1 VLENLRC
8 RLSIQL
14 FTLSADIYRAG
25 AQKAME
31 SCIDVE
37 VRPVRYATRQPV
49 FAADGTVIG
58 YKLLFRT
65 DVVSHF
71 STGSSDDSG
80 TAAIEVS
87 TLLSLDTLC
96 DRRMAFIGCNREV
109 LLQHGLALLPSERV
123 IAEIEPDVAVDDVI
137 YQQCCDLKNG
147 GYRIALADYSP
158 QDPREPIAHLADFIF
173 VDLHR
178 TGLDEI
184 KSIIGF
190 ARWRHSG
197 LVATSVE
204 TREDADL
211 ARKAGFQFF
220 QGNYF
225 RKPEAMRT
233 RTVQT
238 NRAIY
243 LRLLQAVCRPEL
255 DWDCIEDLI
264 KSDATIYYRFMR
276 FVNSAGVG
284 IRCEIRSARQALGLL
299 GDDEIR
305 RWCRLSGMFEM
316 SEGRPGDILLSA
328 LVRARFAELLGLR
341 IQHEGADLFLLG
353 LLTLMDTILEIPMS
367 AIVDGLSLDDDSK
380 KFLLE
385 HEGPIRPIFELVFAV
400 ETGAW
405 KSVVQWCRELRVEEE
420 FAALSYTSAMAW
432 AQSLTDSI

>member
-1 VLENLRC
+1 
-8 RLSIQL
+8 
-14 FTLSADIYRAG
+14 
-25 AQKAME
+25 ME

-71 STGSSDDSG
+71 STGSSDESG

-96 DRRMAFIGCNREV
+96 DHRMAFIGCNREV
-109 LLQHGLALLPSERV
+109 LLQHGLALLPSEKV

-173 VDLHR
+173 IDMHR

-197 LVATSVE
+197 LVATNVE
-204 TREDADL
+204 TRADADL

-243 LRLLQAVCRPEL
+243 LRLLQAVAGWPRRAAWPCWAGSSRGWSSWVL
-255 DWDCIEDLI
+255 LI
-264 KSDATIYYRFMR
+264 GATPLGGMI
-276 FVNSAGVG
+276 
-284 IRCEIRSARQALGLL
+284 SARLGNGASDSRRGSLAVTATKDAVASPLVGFGDTRHQAGQRAV
-299 GDDEIR
+299 GH
-305 RWCRLSGMFEM
+305 
-316 SEGRPGDILLSA
+316 GRP
-328 LVRARFAELLGLR
+328 LG
-341 IQHEGADLFLLG
+341 
-353 LLTLMDTILEIPMS
+353 
-367 AIVDGLSLDDDSK
+367 
-380 KFLLE
+380 
-385 HEGPIRPIFELVFAV
+385 
-400 ETGAW
+400 
-405 KSVVQWCRELRVEEE
+405 
-420 FAALSYTSAMAW
+420 
-432 AQSLTDSI
+432 

>member
-1 VLENLRC
+1 
-8 RLSIQL
+8 
-14 FTLSADIYRAG
+14 
-25 AQKAME
+25 ME
-31 SCIDVE
+31 PCIDTE

-49 FAADGTVIG
+49 FATEGTVIG

-71 STGSSDDSG
+71 STSSSDESG

-96 DRRMAFIGCNREV
+96 DHRMAFIGCNRDV
-109 LLQHGLALLPSERV
+109 LLQHGLALLPPEKV
-123 IAEIEPDVAVDDVI
+123 VAEIEPNVIVDDAI

-158 QDPREPIAHLADFIF
+158 GDPREPIAHLADFTFI
-173 VDLHR
+173 DLHR
-178 TGLDEI
+178 TELEEI
-184 KSIIGF
+184 RSIIGF
-190 ARWRHSG
+190 DRWRHSG
-197 LVATSVE
+197 LVATNVE
-204 TREDADL
+204 TRADADY

-225 RKPEAMRT
+225 RKPESLRT
-233 RTVQT
+233 RTAQT
-238 NRAIY
+238 NRTVY
-243 LRLLQAVCRPEL
+243 LRLLKAVCQPEL
-255 DWDCIEDLI
+255 DWYAIEELI

-284 IRCEIRSARQALGLL
+284 IRCEIRSVCQALGLL

-316 SEGRPGDILLSA
+316 TQGRPGDLLISA
-328 LVRARFAELLGLR
+328 LVRARFAELLGAR
-341 IQHEGADLFLLG
+341 IQHDAADLFLLG

-367 AIVDGLSLDDDSK
+367 AIINGLSLDESSTT
-380 KFLLE
+380 FLLE
-385 HEGPIRPIFELVFAV
+385 HEGSLRPIFELIFAV

-405 KSVVQWCRELRVEEE
+405 DSVIQSCREFHVKED
-420 FAALSYTSAMAW
+420 FAAQCYSSAMAW